1 MRRPKKKRK
10 EKLLNCL
17 WRGVMDKTRFEGI
30 KLYRQLC
37 IEEVPRP
44 NGTWYIYAKKGKDNK
59 FYCVQM

>member
-1 MRRPKKKRK
+1 
-10 EKLLNCL
+10 
-17 WRGVMDKTRFEGI
+17 MDKTRFEGI

-44 NGTWYIYAKKGKDNK
+44 NGTWYIYAKKGRDNK